1 MTALARGL
9 ARGLR
14 AALETSAQVR
24 LWNVAYL
31 QEDGEDD
38 AASRD
43 DAPME
48 AADSDSDSD
57 DSDRG
62 KGARGSGGKH
72 SSKQLPQ
79 GGSASFFSDL

>member
-1 MTALARGL
+1 VHVTAIA
-9 ARGLR
+9 
-14 AALETSAQVR
+14 AQVR

-31 QEDGEDD
+31 QEDGDDD
-38 AASRD
+38 AANGE

-48 AADSDSDSD
+48 ASDSDSDSD
-57 DSDRG
+57 GAHRG
-62 KGARGSGGKH
+62 GKRARGSGEKQ